1 VTCAVFT
8 DDQLLPMM
16 MMIMMLLTM
25 VVIVRGRLQPVTSS
39 SVLGED
45 DIGKTQQTAVAA
57 DEVSAS
63 ASACLYFTLQL

>member
-1 VTCAVFT
+1 VFT
-8 DDQLLPMM
+8 DDRLLPMM
-16 MMIMMLLTM
+16 MMMMMLLT
-25 VVIVRGRLQPVTSS
+25 VVISRGRLQPVTAS

-45 DIGKTQQTAVAA
+45 DVGKTQQAAVAA